1 MRPAS
6 LKKQTSAG
14 GVVFRKSESG
24 FELVLISVRNGHAW
38 SLPKGIVD
46 KGETAEEA
54 ATREVREETG
64 LTCRI
69 LEALGEINYWYYLKE
84 ENVKCR
90 KTVSFYL
97 MEYISGDTTD
107 HDAEVDEAVW
117 LSPETALEKISY
129 KGDKTM
135 LQKAIAKLR
144 SSL

>member
-1 MRPAS
+1 
-6 LKKQTSAG
+6 
-14 GVVFRKSESG
+14 
-24 FELVLISVRNGHAW
+24 VRNGHAW
-38 SLPKGIVD
+38 SLPKGVVD

-54 ATREVREETG
+54 AMREVREETG

-69 LEALGEINYWYYLKE
+69 LDALGEINYWYYLKE

-97 MEYISGDTTD
+97 MEYMTGDTAD

-117 LSPETALEKISY
+117 LSPETALERVSY

-135 LQKAIAKLR
+135 LQKAMAKLR
-144 SSL
+144 SAI